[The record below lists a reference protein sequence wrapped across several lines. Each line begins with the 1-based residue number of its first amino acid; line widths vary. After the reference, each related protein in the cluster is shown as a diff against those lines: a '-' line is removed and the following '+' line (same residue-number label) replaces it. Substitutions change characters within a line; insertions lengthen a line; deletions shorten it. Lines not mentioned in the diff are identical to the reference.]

1 MHTWTIPRFLRGLQV
16 NLEQGWQFQN
26 CACHAAQAL
35 VHAPNAQAERH
46 AMADATRY
54 GVIQV
59 KKLNFPDWKKK

>member
-1 MHTWTIPRFLRGLQV
+1 MKAERNAQSR
-16 NLEQGWQFQN
+16 
-26 CACHAAQAL
+26 ACHAAQAL